1 MGVMAESTAVEFGVL
16 YMMKIIQDNSIC
28 DLEIVIQFK

>member
-16 YMMKIIQDNSIC
+16 DMMKIIQDTSTC
-28 DLEIVIQFK
+28 DLEIVI